1 MPYSNSRSVRPSAA
15 VAAAW
20 VAGWVV
26 KDQIEE
32 IAVPGV
38 CLYVGIDGKKEIPG
52 REEIEVQ
59 MKGLATRKPKIV

>member
-1 MPYSNSRSVRPSAA
+1 